1 MKKMTKFGKTVL
13 LSTLAALAF
22 GGVAAGTT
30 YALFTS
36 DAKTDVS
43 VTTGKVL
50 VEKTVSLEGGETLD
64 DGEVVAA
71 EAKGNTITFGCG
83 GTAVIDE
90 KGDVKLTNIVAGDKV
105 TVKVHALNKSNVN
118 IKYRALVTTDGDF
131 ADLVSLSGTAN
142 GEAMKPCKGGLFTTY
157 AAADTATESLGDYEL
172 TFGIDKDTKVTD
184 GTVKSGTVSI
194 KIQAIQGNAKVEDEV
209 EYRVTKTAD
218 ELITALADAEEG
230 STVEIASDTELKET
244 VEVDKD
250 LNIVLAS
257 NLTAPKGES
266 AIVVKDGSTLTLDG
280 ETITSGST
288 KGRIKRAND
297 VSMPTI
303 TSTDTAIRVDGGK
316 AVINGV
322 KVVSTG
328 YGAVSVKN
336 KGELVINGGEF
347 LAPEYGALAEY
358 AGNLTINGGTFT
370 TTDNFVVG
378 TNGTSGHGKNVIT
391 INGGTFNGHIKSKGY
406 IGCGVYVANDDTVKI
421 NAGEF
426 NIYNGCGVLARS
438 GNTTVAD
445 GVKFNFT
452 NDVDGIKEGW
462 VGDKNALVPVNAR
475 IVKDLSKESYPG
487 GVPTVTGSNVLDMLK
502 TDGKTYFVNSEDTLQ
517 AAVADTT
524 NETKYIFV
532 EDDIDLA
539 SKVDIIN
546 KDTVIYGDG
555 SKLKFAS
562 DSRDRVI
569 TLYGDDHPVLNGGSF
584 GLVGVDAIKTNKE
597 GTGIYIGDDN
607 QAIFTYGLSDFS
619 ITIDSA
625 SLLAKY
631 ALDIGNHCD
640 SITVSARHSTITGY
654 SAFDTWVDNT
664 TATFED
670 CKLVGENTNSGDDD
684 TYATIVLV
692 GDTENTNLTFK
703 NTEIA
708 VTKTGTADEYFLD
721 ARDNTTGSATF
732 DENCTFT
739 VNGET
744 SSLNDNLHIHKTS
757 TFKVL

>member
-71 EAKGNTITFGCG
+71 EAKGDTITFGCG

-118 IKYRALVTTDGDF
+118 IKYRAFVTTDGDF

-157 AAADTATESLGDYEL
+157 AVADTATESLGDYEL

-502 TDGKTYFVNSEDTLQ
+502 TDGKTYFVKTEDELN
-517 AAVADTT
+517 AALADTD
-524 NETKYIFV
+524 NATKYVYV
-532 EDDIDLA
+532 ENSIALSGRLDI
-539 SKVDIIN
+539 VT
-546 KDTVIYGDG
+546 KDTVIYGDDVDLVVDG
-555 SKLKFAS
+555 SGSQNRIFNL
-562 DSRDRVI
+562 DGEDN
-569 TLYGDDHPVLNGGSF
+569 PVLAGGSF
-584 GLVGVDAIKTNKE
+584 GLVGINAKTKDTIVE
-597 GTGIYIGDDN
+597 GRGISSYQLTNFKFTIDNASLAAKYPFSIGDKSESVEVV
-607 QAIFTYGLSDFS
+607 AR
-619 ITIDSA
+619 
-625 SLLAKY
+625 SLT
-631 ALDIGNHCD
+631 
-640 SITVSARHSTITGY
+640 STGY
-654 SAFDTWVDNT
+654 SAFQVSGYDDF

-670 CKLVGENTNSGDDD
+670 CTLNAYNGYVKDTSNNYGAVVVESGVED
-684 TYATIVLV
+684 V
-692 GDTENTNLTFK
+692 NFSFK
-703 NTEIA
+703 NCKITSNNEPNYNA
-708 VTKTGTADEYFLD
+708 EYFLLAKED
-721 ARDNTTGSATF
+721 STGSATF
-732 DENCTFT
+732 EGCTFEFCGKTAALTDYLKNYSESFTAT
-739 VNGET
+739 V
-744 SSLNDNLHIHKTS
+744 L
-757 TFKVL
+757 

>member
-157 AAADTATESLGDYEL
+157 AVADTATESLGDYEL

-288 KGRIKRAND
+288 KERIKRAND

-502 TDGKTYFVNSEDTLQ
+502 TDGKTYFVKTEDELN
-517 AAVADTT
+517 AALADTD
-524 NETKYIFV
+524 NATKYVYV
-532 EDDIDLA
+532 ENSIALSGRLDI
-539 SKVDIIN
+539 VT
-546 KDTVIYGDG
+546 KDTVIYGDDVDLVVDSSG
-555 SKLKFAS
+555 SQNRIFNL
-562 DSRDRVI
+562 DGEDN
-569 TLYGDDHPVLNGGSF
+569 PVLAGGSF
-584 GLVGVDAIKTNKE
+584 GLVGINAKAKDTTVEGRGISSYQLTNFKF
-597 GTGIYIGDDN
+597 TIDNASLAAKYPFSIGDRSESVEVV
-607 QAIFTYGLSDFS
+607 AR
-619 ITIDSA
+619 
-625 SLLAKY
+625 SLT
-631 ALDIGNHCD
+631 
-640 SITVSARHSTITGY
+640 STGY
-654 SAFDTWVDNT
+654 SAFQVSGYDDF

-670 CKLVGENTNSGDDD
+670 CTLNAYNVYVKD
-684 TYATIVLV
+684 TSNDYGAIVV
-692 GDTENTNLTFK
+692 ESDVEDVNFFFK
-703 NTEIA
+703 NCKITSNNEPNYNA
-708 VTKTGTADEYFLD
+708 EYFLLAKD
-721 ARDNTTGSATF
+721 DSTGSATF
-732 DENCTFT
+732 EGCTFEFCGKTAALTDYLKNYSESFTAT
-739 VNGET
+739 V
-744 SSLNDNLHIHKTS
+744 L
-757 TFKVL
+757 

>member
-218 ELITALADAEEG
+218 ELVTALADAEEG

-378 TNGTSGHGKNVIT
+378 TNGTSGHGKNFIT

-502 TDGKTYFVNSEDTLQ
+502 TDGKTYFVKTEDELN
-517 AAVADTT
+517 AALADTD
-524 NETKYIFV
+524 NATKYVYV
-532 EDDIDLA
+532 ENSIALSGRLDI
-539 SKVDIIN
+539 VT
-546 KDTVIYGDG
+546 KDTVIYGDDVDLVVDSSG
-555 SKLKFAS
+555 SQNRIFNL
-562 DSRDRVI
+562 DGEDN
-569 TLYGDDHPVLNGGSF
+569 PVLAGGSF
-584 GLVGVDAIKTNKE
+584 GLVGINAKAKDTTVEGRGISSYQLTNFK
-597 GTGIYIGDDN
+597 
-607 QAIFTYGLSDFS
+607 F
-619 ITIDSA
+619 TIDNA
-625 SLLAKY
+625 SLAAKY
-631 ALDIGNHCD
+631 PFSVGDR
-640 SITVSARHSTITGY
+640 SESVEVVARSLTSTGY
-654 SAFDTWVDNT
+654 SAFQVSGYDDF

-670 CKLVGENTNSGDDD
+670 CTLNAYNVYVKD
-684 TYATIVLV
+684 TSNDYGAIVV
-692 GDTENTNLTFK
+692 ESDVEDVNFSFK
-703 NTEIA
+703 NCKITSNNEPNYNA
-708 VTKTGTADEYFLD
+708 EYFLLAKD
-721 ARDNTTGSATF
+721 DSTGSATF
-732 DENCTFT
+732 EGCTFEFCGKTAALTDYLKNYSESFTAT
-739 VNGET
+739 V
-744 SSLNDNLHIHKTS
+744 L
-757 TFKVL
+757 